1 MLCTPILGL
10 LFCGGDMKVIL
21 IGGRANSGKD
31 TTAAIISDIYKSK
44 GLKTVNI
51 QITYYIKMYAKK
63 ITNWD
68 GNNETK
74 PRTLLQQLGTE
85 VIRNTIDKN
94 FFIRRIIEDIEV
106 YSRYFDIVT
115 VSDCRLPEEFNKIK
129 EKYDN
134 TICLHITRPN
144 YKNHLSKDQKSHI
157 TETLVDNYNGYDY
170 EIINDNNIEDLKTK
184 INKLIEE
191 VDKNEKND

>member
-1 MLCTPILGL
+1 
-10 LFCGGDMKVIL
+10 MKVIL
-21 IGGRANSGKD
+21 LGGRANSGKD
-31 TTAAIISDIYKSK
+31 TTAEIIGDIYRKK

-51 QITYYIKMYAKK
+51 QITYYIKMYAKN

-68 GNNETK
+68 GNNDTK

-85 VIRNTIDKN
+85 VIRNTIDKD

-106 YSRYFDIVT
+106 YSRYFDIIT
-115 VSDCRLPEEFNKIK
+115 VSDCRLPNEFDSIK
-129 EKYDN
+129 QKYKD
-134 TICLHITRPN
+134 TICIHIIRPN
-144 YKNHLSKDQKSHI
+144 YKSYLSSTQKQHI

-170 EIINDNNIEDLKTK
+170 EIVNDKDIKNLEIK

-191 VDKNEKND
+191 VDRNEKND